1 MGIRGSFYLM
11 VFISL
16 MQTANVA
23 LSFYAGV
30 HPALQLFGVAAL
42 VYVLYVTR
50 KTWRVYGEYRA
61 LEKRI
66 QAFND
71 GTQS

>member
-1 MGIRGSFYLM
+1 MGIRGSLALM

-16 MQTANVA
+16 MQTANVGF
-23 LSFYAGV
+23 SFYAGV
-30 HPALQLFGVAAL
+30 HPALQAFGVAAL

-50 KTWRVYGEYRA
+50 ETWRVYCEYRA

-66 QAFND
+66 QAFKD
-71 GTQS
+71 GTRS

>member
-11 VFISL
+11 VFISV
-16 MQTANVA
+16 MQSANVA
-23 LSFYAGV
+23 FSFYAGV
-30 HPALQLFGVAAL
+30 HPAVLAFGVAAL
-42 VYVLYVTR
+42 VYALYVTR
-50 KTWRVYGEYRA
+50 KTLKVYGEYRA

-66 QAFND
+66 QAFKD